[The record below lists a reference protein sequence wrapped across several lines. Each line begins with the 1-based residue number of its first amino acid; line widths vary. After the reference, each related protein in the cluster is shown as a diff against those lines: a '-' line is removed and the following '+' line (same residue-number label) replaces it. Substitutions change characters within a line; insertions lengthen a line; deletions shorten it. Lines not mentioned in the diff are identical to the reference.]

1 VRRYLASK
9 ARQSRRF
16 PTGKSVIAK

>member
-9 ARQSRRF
+9 ATQSRRF